1 MAGSTQDHMAG
12 GACVPT
18 RYLADL
24 LHCRTAHVYAGMRGQ
39 SPKRQLLLCPVCLP
53 VCGVLAASLRP
64 HATHALSV
72 QEGRS
77 HMHMHMHTMPMRMHN
92 MYMYMYMYMLL
103 YMYLQQHN
111 NKHTCQHIIHVIQTC
126 TSTCNMCTC
135 ISCRCTHGAWCLV
148 LLLGT
153 CGYSKFKQASSK
165 YTAVYRYRYNEHDA
179 HVHVYVWT

>member
-1 MAGSTQDHMAG
+1 MPMAGSTQDHMAG

-39 SPKRQLLLCPVCLP
+39 SPKGQLLLCPVCLP

-77 HMHMHMHTMPMRMHN
+77 HMHMHMHIMPMCMH
-92 MYMYMYMYMLL
+92 MYMHTCTHVQ
-103 YMYLQQHN
+103 QQH
-111 NKHTCQHIIHVIQTC
+111 
-126 TSTCNMCTC
+126 
-135 ISCRCTHGAWCLV
+135 
-148 LLLGT
+148 
-153 CGYSKFKQASSK
+153 
-165 YTAVYRYRYNEHDA
+165 A
-179 HVHVYVWT
+179 HVHACLVVVHMVLGSSVGTWCMWI